1 MSNGIIEYLNSL
13 GYSFKPAHKG
23 NTFKSHAQYRGG
35 DNKNSLHI
43 CVDKMVYYD
52 FVAGCGGSIKKLIA
66 LTLNKDIEVVDEL
79 LKDKTFYYQTKIY
92 DSFEIERPKLYHPKV
107 YSESFLSRLSRDD
120 TYWNNRGISS
130 DTLKEFECG
139 VPITQKSLVK
149 NRHLFVIRD
158 NFNRVVGFS
167 GRYIDEDALKK
178 YPIIPKWKHVGEKRH
193 WVFPLKQSRDHIRSS
208 REIIIVESIGDMLK
222 LWDNGIK
229 NCIVSFGL
237 SLNVGVV
244 SFLIRSVPNKI
255 RICFNNDFHK
265 NENTGQKYS
274 KIFYKKL
281 RRYFDKDQLE
291 INMPTRKDFGEMT
304 NREILEWRKN
314 INV

>member
-1 MSNGIIEYLNSL
+1 MSNGIVEYLNSL
-13 GYSFKPAHKG
+13 GYSFKPSQKSK
-23 NTFKSHAQYRGG
+23 TYKSHAQYRGG

-43 CVDKMVYYD
+43 CTERMVYYD

-79 LKDKTFYYQTKIY
+79 LKDKAFYYQTKIY
-92 DSFEIERPKLYHPKV
+92 DQFDVEKPKLYHPKV
-107 YSESFLSRLSRDD
+107 YSESYLSRLVKDD

-130 DTLKEFECG
+130 ETLSNFECG
-139 VPITQKSLVK
+139 VPITQKSSVK

-158 NFNRVVGFS
+158 NFNRIVGFS
-167 GRYIDEDALKK
+167 GRYVYEDLLKK
-178 YPIIPKWKHVGEKRH
+178 YEIPKWKHVGEKRH
-193 WVFPLKQSRDHIRSS
+193 WIFPLKQNKDYIKSS

-244 SFLIRSVPNKI
+244 SFLIRSAPNKI
-255 RICFNNDFHK
+255 RICFNNDFEK
-265 NENTGQKYS
+265 KENTGRKYS
-274 KIFYKKL
+274 KIFYKSL
-281 RRYFDKDQLE
+281 RRYFDVEQLE
-291 INMPTRKDFGEMT
+291 INMPTRKDFGEMSGK
-304 NREILEWRKN
+304 EISEWRKN
-314 INV
+314 INA